1 MPWFTITLKKSF
13 DLSIQLPLISSQ
25 TSDGIT
31 KYSATPVQRG
41 LLTTLI
47 APREKRDTSF
57 QLASMSSQ
65 IQKLL
70 PLLY

>member
-1 MPWFTITLKKSF
+1 MPWFTITLKNSSN
-13 DLSIQLPLISSQ
+13 LSIQLPLICSQ
-25 TSDGIT
+25 TSEGIT

-41 LLTTLI
+41 LLTLA

-57 QLASMSSQ
+57 QLVSMSSQ